1 MKVFD
6 RFIVTVMFIMFLAV
20 ISINF
25 IVFGM
30 AANDNKL
37 YKVEI
42 NRIEQEISDGNEV
55 SSENYDTILGIYKY
69 NKTDDF
75 YTSQNEYVIR
85 EINSELYRI
94 EYDDRFS
101 SDNFKLPI
109 AVNIASGIILLI
121 TLIVLLYIRYN
132 IVKPF
137 TEISDLPYQL
147 SKGKLSAPLKETK
160 KRYFGKFIWGL
171 DMLRDELEKSKLR
184 ELERAKKEKTF
195 LMSLSHDI
203 KTPLSAIKLYS
214 KAISKGIYSSRQKQ
228 TEAAEKIDLKADE
241 IEAFINEIIKNLSS
255 DFMTF
260 EVNPTEFYLSQV
272 IDKVSAYY
280 ADKLNSLGIDFKISR
295 YVNCLISGDPD
306 KIEEVLQNII
316 ENAVKYGD
324 GHCISINFSD
334 EEDCRLITISN
345 SGCTLLGIE
354 LTHIF
359 DSFWRGSNT
368 GSQQGCGLGLYI
380 CRQLMNAMGGDV
392 FAEIL
397 NENMNVT
404 IVCRKDV

>member
-6 RFIVTVMFIMFLAV
+6 RFIVAVMFIIFLAV
-20 ISINF
+20 VAINL

-30 AANDNKL
+30 GANDNKL

-42 NRIEQEISDGNEV
+42 NRIEQELSNGNAV
-55 SSENYDTILGIYKY
+55 SSKNYDTILGIYKY

-85 EINSELYRI
+85 EINGELYRI

-101 SDNFKLPI
+101 SDSFKFPI
-109 AVNIASGIILLI
+109 AVNIALGIILLI

-147 SKGKLSAPLKETK
+147 SKGKLSVPLKETK

-171 DMLRDELEKSKLR
+171 DMLRDELEKSKMR

-214 KAISKGIYSSRQKQ
+214 KAISKGLYSERQKQ
-228 TEAAEKIDLKADE
+228 TEAVEKIDLKADE
-241 IEAFINEIIKNLSS
+241 IEVFLNEIIKNLSS
-255 DFMTF
+255 NCMTF
-260 EVNPTEFYLSQV
+260 EVNLTEFYLSQV
-272 IDKVSAYY
+272 IDKVAAYY
-280 ADKLNSLGIDFKISR
+280 AEKLNSLGIEFQVSG

-345 SGCTLLGIE
+345 GGCTLPDIE

-380 CRQLMNAMGGDV
+380 CRQLMNAMGGDI
-392 FAEIL
+392 FAEIS
-397 NENMNVT
+397 NDNMNVT

>member
-42 NRIEQEISDGNEV
+42 NRIEQELSDGNEV

-69 NKTDDF
+69 NKTDNF
-75 YTSQNEYVIR
+75 YTSKNEYVIR

-101 SDNFKLPI
+101 SDNFKIPI
-109 AVNIASGIILLI
+109 AVNIASSIILLI
-121 TLIVLLYIRYN
+121 TLIVLLYIRHN

-147 SKGKLSAPLKETK
+147 AKGKLSAPLKETK

-171 DMLRDELEKSKLR
+171 DMLRDELEKSKMR

-214 KAISKGIYSSRQKQ
+214 KAISKGIYFSRSKQ

-255 DFMTF
+255 DFVTF

-345 SGCTLLGIE
+345 SGCTLPDTE

-380 CRQLMNAMGGDV
+380 CRQLMNAMGGDI
-392 FAEIL
+392 FAEIS
-397 NENMNVT
+397 NDNMNVT